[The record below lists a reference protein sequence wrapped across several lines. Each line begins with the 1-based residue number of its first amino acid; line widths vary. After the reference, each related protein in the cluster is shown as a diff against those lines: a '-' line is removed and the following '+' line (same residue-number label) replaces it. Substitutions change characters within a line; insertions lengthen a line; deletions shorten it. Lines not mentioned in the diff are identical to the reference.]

1 MTATGSSADLR
12 SKSCASTCARCS
24 SAAARTGT
32 SAVRNSERHGRRGP
46 RRASTRTAGPRRKC
60 WPNRTEQQVQFGF
73 ILGNNLAVRLPCES
87 STTAGG
93 SARMFK
99 AIDHH
104 RPSLAGAASTARA
117 GARLVNPDSASA
129 HAWRT
134 HRVHDKRLRYP
145 VMNAIMSLMIL
156 GAAAGPGLAMA
167 AGETPAF
174 KATRWVNS
182 APIGAEA
189 LRGKV
194 VLVNFWEYTCIN
206 WIRTSPYIKAWN
218 RDYAKLGL
226 VVIGVHTPEFEFGK
240 RAENIDRGIRDFGLT
255 YPIAVDNDSAIW
267 YAFGNDAWP
276 ATYLFD
282 AQGKLV
288 DRWEGE
294 GSYDE
299 IESEIRRLLLAANP
313 GVKLPETSPEV
324 TAYAKTGD
332 PNYAGITNE
341 TYVGTDRRE
350 RGAFTLTGSW
360 QSKPQYVKLKT
371 GTGKITVPFTGGE
384 V

>member
-1 MTATGSSADLR
+1 M
-12 SKSCASTCARCS
+12 
-24 SAAARTGT
+24 SAAICGHRLMR
-32 SAVRNSERHGRRGP
+32 AVMP
-46 RRASTRTAGPRRKC
+46 
-60 WPNRTEQQVQFGF
+60 FLF
-73 ILGNNLAVRLPCES
+73 
-87 STTAGG
+87 
-93 SARMFK
+93 
-99 AIDHH
+99 
-104 RPSLAGAASTARA
+104 
-117 GARLVNPDSASA
+117 
-129 HAWRT
+129 
-134 HRVHDKRLRYP
+134 
-145 VMNAIMSLMIL
+145 L
-156 GAAAGPGLAMA
+156 GATAAPGLAIA
-167 AGETPAF
+167 ASEMPPL
-174 KATRWVNS
+174 KAERWVNS
-182 APIGAEA
+182 APLTPEA

-255 YPIAVDNDSAIW
+255 YPIAV
-267 YAFGNDAWP
+267 GNDAWP

-360 QSKPQYVKLKT
+360 QSKPQYVELKT

-384 V
+384 VNLVMQPGASGNSAMTVQLDGK